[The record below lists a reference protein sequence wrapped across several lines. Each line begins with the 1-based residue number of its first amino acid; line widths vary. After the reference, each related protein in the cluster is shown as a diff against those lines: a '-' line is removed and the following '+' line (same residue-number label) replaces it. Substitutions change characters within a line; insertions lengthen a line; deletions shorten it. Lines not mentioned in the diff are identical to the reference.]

1 MDHRLQNIE
10 GRLEKIESKQ
20 DQILQEMIDNRIVNE
35 RNTTSLEIHIKRS
48 DMLQEELEIIRAEM
62 KPIEKHIT
70 MVSAG
75 LKLLGLIS
83 LLASLTLAIVN
94 ISKLLH

>member
-20 DQILQEMIDNRIVNE
+20 DQILDEMIANRIINE
-35 RNTTSLEIHIKRS
+35 RNTTSLEQHILRTNL
-48 DMLQEELEIIRAEM
+48 LQEELEIIRSEM

-70 MVSAG
+70 LVSAG

-94 ISKLLH
+94 ISKLFH

>member
-10 GRLEKIESKQ
+10 DRLGKIEDKQ
-20 DQILQEMIDNRIVNE
+20 DQILNEMVNNRIINE
-35 RNTTSLEIHIKRS
+35 RNTSSLEEHIKRTNL
-48 DMLQEELEIIRAEM
+48 LQEELDEIRKEM
-62 KPIEKHIT
+62 KPVEKHVM

-94 ISKLLH
+94 INKLFH

>member
-20 DQILQEMIDNRIVNE
+20 DQILDEIVSNKIINE
-35 RNTTSLEIHIKRS
+35 RNTASLEQHILRTNL
-48 DMLQEELEIIRAEM
+48 LQEELEIIRAEM

-70 MVSAG
+70 LVTAG

-83 LLASLTLAIVN
+83 LIASLTLAIIN
-94 ISKLLH
+94 ISKLFQ